1 MKKIKGVNLGN
12 WLVLE
17 KWMLPELFEGTGAE
31 DEVWLNRKMNP
42 AELKEKMK
50 EHRDTFITEQDF
62 AFIKEQ
68 GIWLL
73 RIPVPYFIFGDQPP
87 FNGCVEY
94 LDKAFDWAE
103 KYGLQILIDL
113 HTVPGSQNGYDN
125 GGLTGVCKWCKN
137 PEEVEFALTVLERLA
152 KRYGQREGL
161 YGIEALN
168 EPISFLVYATAP
180 STGKAVDKEEAKG
193 SGYVPL
199 PFLENFY
206 RNAYR
211 RLRKILPENKTIVF
225 HDGFRL
231 RHWGKFFRKEHM
243 KNVVLDTHIY
253 IFAME
258 SFVPIHMPWVY
269 QIYIKSQQRL
279 IERIQ
284 RDVPVV
290 VGEWCICNKY
300 AEKAVSQAKSE
311 ETAAKEKQEKTTSE
325 VKLAEDISDKSAKVI
340 EQDELRKKRYLEIA
354 AMQLQA
360 WESGAGWIYWSY
372 QFKPNRKEPLDEKWK
387 ESWDFSRCVENG
399 WIEFKNR

>member
-73 RIPVPYFIFGDQPP
+73 RIPVPYFIFGDRPP

-284 RDVPVV
+284 RDVPVM

-300 AEKAVSQAKSE
+300 AEKAVSG
-311 ETAAKEKQEKTTSE
+311 
-325 VKLAEDISDKSAKVI
+325 KSA
-340 EQDELRKKRYLEIA
+340 EESSDRSAQADAQDELRKKRYLEIA

>member
-31 DEVWLNRKMNP
+31 DEIWLNRKMNP

-73 RIPVPYFIFGDQPP
+73 RIPVPYFIFGDRPP

-161 YGIEALN
+161 YGIEVLN

-231 RHWGKFFRKEHM
+231 RHWGKFFHKEHM

-300 AEKAVSQAKSE
+300 AEKAVSG
-311 ETAAKEKQEKTTSE
+311 
-325 VKLAEDISDKSAKVI
+325 KSA
-340 EQDELRKKRYLEIA
+340 EESSDRSAQADAQDELRKKRYLEIA

>member
-73 RIPVPYFIFGDQPP
+73 RIPVPYFIFGDRPP

-161 YGIEALN
+161 YGIEVLN

-284 RDVPVV
+284 KDVPVV

-300 AEKAVSQAKSE
+300 AEKAVSG
-311 ETAAKEKQEKTTSE
+311 
-325 VKLAEDISDKSAKVI
+325 KSAEKSSDRSAQAAA
-340 EQDELRKKRYLEIA
+340 QDELRKKRYLEIA

>member
-17 KWMLPELFEGTGAE
+17 KWMLPEMFEGTGAE

-62 AFIKEQ
+62 EFIKEQ

-73 RIPVPYFIFGDQPP
+73 RIPVPYFIFGDRPP

-152 KRYGQREGL
+152 KRYGQRQGL
-161 YGIEALN
+161 YGIEVLN

-300 AEKAVSQAKSE
+300 AEKAVSG
-311 ETAAKEKQEKTTSE
+311 
-325 VKLAEDISDKSAKVI
+325 KSAEKSSDRSAQAAA
-340 EQDELRKKRYLEIA
+340 QDELRKKRYLEIA

>member
-73 RIPVPYFIFGDQPP
+73 RIPVPYFIFGDRPP

-161 YGIEALN
+161 YGIEVLN

-300 AEKAVSQAKSE
+300 AEKAVSG
-311 ETAAKEKQEKTTSE
+311 
-325 VKLAEDISDKSAKVI
+325 KSA
-340 EQDELRKKRYLEIA
+340 EESSDRSAQAAAQDELRKKRYLEIA

>member
-73 RIPVPYFIFGDQPP
+73 RIPVPYFIFGDRPP

-152 KRYGQREGL
+152 KRYGQRQGL
-161 YGIEALN
+161 YGIEVLN

-284 RDVPVV
+284 RDVPVM

-300 AEKAVSQAKSE
+300 AEKAVSG
-311 ETAAKEKQEKTTSE
+311 
-325 VKLAEDISDKSAKVI
+325 KSA
-340 EQDELRKKRYLEIA
+340 EESSDRSAQADAQDELRKKRYLEIA

>member
-17 KWMLPELFEGTGAE
+17 KWMLPELFEETGAE

-73 RIPVPYFIFGDQPP
+73 RIPVPYFIFGDRPP

-152 KRYGQREGL
+152 KRYGQRQGL
-161 YGIEALN
+161 YGIEVLN

-231 RHWGKFFRKEHM
+231 RHWGKFFHKEHM

-284 RDVPVV
+284 KDVPVV

-300 AEKAVSQAKSE
+300 AEKAVSG
-311 ETAAKEKQEKTTSE
+311 
-325 VKLAEDISDKSAKVI
+325 KSA
-340 EQDELRKKRYLEIA
+340 EESSDRSAQADAQDELRKKRYLEIA

-399 WIEFKNR
+399 WIKFKNR

>member
-17 KWMLPELFEGTGAE
+17 KWMLPEMFEGTGAE
-31 DEVWLNRKMNP
+31 DEIWLNRKMNP

-73 RIPVPYFIFGDQPP
+73 RIPVPYFIFGDRPP

-161 YGIEALN
+161 YGIEVLN

-300 AEKAVSQAKSE
+300 AEKAVSG
-311 ETAAKEKQEKTTSE
+311 
-325 VKLAEDISDKSAKVI
+325 KSAEKSSDRSAQAAA
-340 EQDELRKKRYLEIA
+340 QDELRKKRYLEIA

>member
-31 DEVWLNRKMNP
+31 DEIWLNRKMNS

-161 YGIEALN
+161 YGIEVLN

-243 KNVVLDTHIY
+243 KKVVLDTHIY

>member
-31 DEVWLNRKMNP
+31 DEVWLNRKMNS

-73 RIPVPYFIFGDQPP
+73 RIPVPYFIFGDRPP

-137 PEEVEFALTVLERLA
+137 PEEAEFALTVLERLA

-161 YGIEALN
+161 YGIEVLN

-300 AEKAVSQAKSE
+300 AEKAVSG
-311 ETAAKEKQEKTTSE
+311 
-325 VKLAEDISDKSAKVI
+325 KSA
-340 EQDELRKKRYLEIA
+340 EESSDRSARAAAQDELRKKRYLEIA

>member
-17 KWMLPELFEGTGAE
+17 KWMLPELFEGTGVE

-68 GIWLL
+68 GVWLL
-73 RIPVPYFIFGDQPP
+73 RIPVPYFIFGDRPP

-152 KRYGQREGL
+152 KRYGQRQGL
-161 YGIEALN
+161 YGIEVLN

-300 AEKAVSQAKSE
+300 AEKAVSG
-311 ETAAKEKQEKTTSE
+311 
-325 VKLAEDISDKSAKVI
+325 KSAEKSSDRSAQAAA
-340 EQDELRKKRYLEIA
+340 QDELRKKRYLEIA

>member
-31 DEVWLNRKMNP
+31 DEVWLNRKMNS

-73 RIPVPYFIFGDQPP
+73 RIPVPYFIFGDRPP

-152 KRYGQREGL
+152 KRYGQRQGL
-161 YGIEALN
+161 YGIEVLN

-231 RHWGKFFRKEHM
+231 RHWGKFLRKEHM

-300 AEKAVSQAKSE
+300 AEKAVSG
-311 ETAAKEKQEKTTSE
+311 
-325 VKLAEDISDKSAKVI
+325 KSAEKSSDRSAQAAA
-340 EQDELRKKRYLEIA
+340 QDELRKKRYLEIA

-399 WIEFKNR
+399 WIEFKNQ

>member
-73 RIPVPYFIFGDQPP
+73 RIPVPYFIFGDRPP

-161 YGIEALN
+161 YGIEVLN

-258 SFVPIHMPWVY
+258 SFVLIHMPWVY

-300 AEKAVSQAKSE
+300 AEKAVSG
-311 ETAAKEKQEKTTSE
+311 
-325 VKLAEDISDKSAKVI
+325 KSAEKSSDRSAQAAA
-340 EQDELRKKRYLEIA
+340 QDELRKKRYLEIA

>member
-17 KWMLPELFEGTGAE
+17 KWMLPEMFEGTGAE

-73 RIPVPYFIFGDQPP
+73 RIPVPYFIFGDRPP

-161 YGIEALN
+161 YGIEVLN

-284 RDVPVV
+284 KDVPVV

-300 AEKAVSQAKSE
+300 AEKAVSG
-311 ETAAKEKQEKTTSE
+311 
-325 VKLAEDISDKSAKVI
+325 KSA
-340 EQDELRKKRYLEIA
+340 EESSDRSAQADAQDELRKKRYLEIA

-387 ESWDFSRCVENG
+387 EGWDFSRCVENG